1 METRKIDIG
10 TNERLYPTDCVT
22 FVAAGQEKIL
32 YVALNK
38 RTKASE
44 PHSVEIHAYDLSSSL
59 EIGYVCK

>member
-44 PHSVEIHAYDLSSSL
+44 PHSVEIHAYDLLSSL